1 MKPFETRRIGLVFLV
16 LMLVVP
22 TLAACGGGRGGDVIH
37 IGVRT
42 ANDHV
47 PFYIAD
53 QQGAY
58 AKRGHDVTVRLV
70 PSNTEIVEGLQR
82 NEFQVGAFPAT
93 TAIAAIAQGAPF
105 HIVAM
110 TGRGSDGLLV
120 RQDGPQTVAELRGKR
135 VATIRASILDVLL
148 RVSLED
154 AGLDADRDLEL
165 VYTNNL
171 GDMIS
176 ALKTG
181 QVDACSNT
189 EPFMTDAERQG
200 WGRVLTYYTEAWPD
214 HPCCVVVARDDLVDK
229 RPDVVIDILAAH
241 CDAIAVANADRRA
254 TAEVIVKTLDAF
266 DVELVEASL
275 DPTRMT
281 IDYHVTPEE
290 MAHMAQVMVDQG
302 LIEEAPSP
310 ERLVNPVPLARALGQ
325 MP

>member
-1 MKPFETRRIGLVFLV
+1 MTHRRFGHGLLLALILLALV
-16 LMLVVP
+16 APLSG
-22 TLAACGGGRGGDVIH
+22 CRSRGASGPIH

-53 QQGAY
+53 KQDLY
-58 AKRGHDVTVRLV
+58 AAAGHDVTVHLV

-82 NEFQVGAFPAT
+82 NEFQMGAFPAT

-120 RQDGPQTVAELRGKR
+120 RDDGPRTVADLRGKR

-148 RVSLED
+148 RVALED
-154 AGLDADRDLEL
+154 AGLDPDRDVDL

-171 GDMIS
+171 GDMIA
-176 ALKTG
+176 ALKTE

-200 WGRVLTYYTEAWPD
+200 WGRVLAYYTESWPN
-214 HPCCVVVARDDLVDK
+214 HPCCVVVARDDLVDE
-229 RPDVVIDILAAH
+229 RPDAVADILAAH
-241 CDAIAVANADRRA
+241 CDAVVYANGDLHA
-254 TAEVIVKTLDAF
+254 TAEIIVEYLDAF
-266 DVELVEASL
+266 TVELVEDSL
-275 DPTRMT
+275 DPARMT
-281 IDYHVTPEE
+281 IDYAVTPDE
-290 MAHMAQVMVDQG
+290 MARMAGVMVTQG
-302 LIEEAPSP
+302 LIEEAPDA
-310 ERLVNPVPLARALGQ
+310 ERLVNPVPLERALGGAE
-325 MP
+325 